1 MPLIRVEMFPGRSA
15 EQKREFAQAVTR
27 EAARI
32 LQCDPNAVDII
43 FADIRKEDWATGGTF
58 WSERT

>member
-1 MPLIRVEMFPGRSA
+1 MFPGRSV

-32 LQCDPNAVDII
+32 LQCEPDAVDII

-58 WSERT
+58 WSDRK